1 MNIHFSSPTRP
12 ALIEND
18 EAASSTAVSQMV
30 RDQSSRSDERVAP
43 FVGKKRS
50 RKDDAI
56 SECRGRSK
64 IARSTLTLIQR
75 SSTTRSL

>member
-1 MNIHFSSPTRP
+1 
-12 ALIEND
+12 
-18 EAASSTAVSQMV
+18 V

-75 SSTTRSL
+75 NSTTRSL